1 MQPLLNTAF
10 LAARQA
16 AKVIVRQLDR
26 LDTLK
31 VSEKQQHDFVSNIDM
46 QAEEIIIEALRQAYP
61 SHGILTEESGMIE
74 QNEENLW
81 IIDPL
86 DGTQNYLRGIPH
98 FSISIAM
105 QHKGHLEHAL
115 VYDPLREELFCASRG
130 DGAKLNDRRIR
141 VSKAQTL
148 GQSLLA
154 TGFPFRQ
161 RDVLPQY
168 LKGFSNIYEQVID
181 VRRTGSAA
189 LDLAYVAAGRVDGFW
204 EFGLKPWDIAAGAL
218 LVTEAGG
225 YINDFAGKG
234 DYLHNGNVL
243 AATPKIFS
251 PLQELIT
258 QHT

>member
-16 AKVIVRQLDR
+16 AKIIVRQLDR

-46 QAEEIIIEALRQAYP
+46 QAEEIIVEALRQAYP
-61 SHGILTEESGMIE
+61 SHGILTEESGVLQ
-74 QNEENLW
+74 QNEEDLW

-105 QHKGHLEHAL
+105 QHNGRLEHGL
-115 VYDPLREELFCASRG
+115 VYDPLREELFSASRG
-130 DGAKLNDRRIR
+130 DGARLNDRRIR
-141 VSKAQTL
+141 VSKTQTL

-168 LKGFSNIYEQVID
+168 LEGFGKIYEQVID

-225 YINDFAGKG
+225 YINDFAGN
-234 DYLHNGNVL
+234 DQYLQNGNVL

-258 QHT
+258 RKT